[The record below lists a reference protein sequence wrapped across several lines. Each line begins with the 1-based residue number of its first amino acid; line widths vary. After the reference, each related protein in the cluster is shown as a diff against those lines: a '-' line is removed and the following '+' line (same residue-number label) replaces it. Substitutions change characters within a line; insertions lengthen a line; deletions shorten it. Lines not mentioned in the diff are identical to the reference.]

1 MRAPRISAR
10 NYLSQKQDFLV
21 IFTDNQKP
29 YKQRKVRIL
38 NGAHTSF
45 VLASYLAG
53 NDYVRESM
61 EDELIGN
68 FMHQTIYDEV
78 IPTLDLPKE
87 DLLEFASAV
96 DGRFRNPYINM
107 LYYPSL

>member
-1 MRAPRISAR
+1 
-10 NYLSQKQDFLV
+10 
-21 IFTDNQKP
+21 
-29 YKQRKVRIL
+29 
-38 NGAHTSF
+38 
-45 VLASYLAG
+45 
-53 NDYVRESM
+53 M

-96 DGRFRNPYINM
+96 DGRFRNPYIKHAF
-107 LYYPSL
+107 YYPSL